1 MTAQVQGDLLR
12 SSMVKPSASLAATL
26 RAMKAECAL
35 VINGSGVLVGMVT
48 DGDIRRAFLGGASLE
63 TPIEQVMT
71 RDPIRVGQ
79 DATSEDVLRLM
90 VARKIRQVP
99 VVDELGRP
107 VALELFKDRLD
118 EDGVAEAVV
127 MAGGRGQRLMPLTQD
142 TPKPLLKVG
151 DQTILDDILG
161 KLRRNGVKDVVLTV
175 GYLADKIREH
185 IGGGDSHDLHVNY
198 VQEETALGTAG
209 ALALLDPKPQHPF
222 LVMNGDLLTELDFRA
237 LSAFH
242 QESGNA
248 ITMCVRRF
256 SYRIPYGV
264 VRLEPGSHS
273 VEGIDEKPEI
283 PFLVNAG
290 IYMLDPEVIE
300 LIPKGRFYDMV
311 SLMNQARGLG
321 RKVGAFPILE
331 YWKDIGQHT
340 EIAEADRYCRAKLA
354 AAAMS
359 AAVYP
364 FPIPQGGQP

>member
-1 MTAQVQGDLLR
+1 MTAQVQGDLLL
-12 SSMVKPSASLAATL
+12 SSLVRPSTSLAATL

-35 VINGSGVLVGMVT
+35 VINESGVLIGMVT
-48 DGDIRRAFLGGASLE
+48 DGDIRRAFLGGASLD
-63 TPIEQVMT
+63 TPIDQVMT
-71 RDPIRVGQ
+71 RDPIRVGTE
-79 DATSEDVLRLM
+79 ATSEDVLRLM

-99 VVDELGRP
+99 VVDQAGRP

-118 EDGVAEAVV
+118 DDGVAEAVV

-142 TPKPLLKVG
+142 TPKPLLMVG

-185 IGGGDSHDLHVNY
+185 VGAGDSHDLHVNY
-198 VQEETALGTAG
+198 VHEETALGTAG
-209 ALALLDPKPQHPF
+209 ALALLNPRPQHAF

-237 LSAFH
+237 LSTFH

-264 VRLEPGSHS
+264 VRLEDDRS
-273 VEGIDEKPEI
+273 VAGIDEKPEI

-290 IYMLDPEVIE
+290 IYMINPEVID

-311 SLMNQARGLG
+311 SLMNQARSLSQ
-321 RKVGAFPILE
+321 KVGAFPILE

-364 FPIPQGGQP
+364 FPIPPGGQP